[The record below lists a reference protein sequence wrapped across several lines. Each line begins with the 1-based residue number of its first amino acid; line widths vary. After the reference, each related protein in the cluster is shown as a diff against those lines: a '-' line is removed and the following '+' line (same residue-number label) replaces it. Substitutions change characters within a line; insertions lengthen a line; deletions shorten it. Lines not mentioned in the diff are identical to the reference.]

1 MAQRYTMKTSF
12 TATEEMHG
20 ILETVAKR
28 FNTPVSEI
36 IRECIEDYLPQLV
49 DKYKKRERNP
59 NFIQELDLDD
69 E

>member
-12 TATEEMHG
+12 TATEEMFSN
-20 ILETVAKR
+20 LEAVAKR

-36 IRECIEDYLPQLV
+36 VRDCVEAYLPTLV
-49 DKYKKRERNP
+49 NTYKEREQNL
-59 NFIQELDLDD
+59 IEELDLDD